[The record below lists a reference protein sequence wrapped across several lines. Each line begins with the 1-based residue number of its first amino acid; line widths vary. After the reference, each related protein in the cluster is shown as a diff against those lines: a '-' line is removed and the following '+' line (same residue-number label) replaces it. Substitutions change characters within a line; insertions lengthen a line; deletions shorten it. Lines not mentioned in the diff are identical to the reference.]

1 MPRRPLLSTHRVLHL
16 AHLQIC
22 AAGNLKILCGRV
34 LCHRCADLGRAREI
48 FSKIW
53 LGVSILAV
61 SGLNFVTRQ
70 HSALESVEPS
80 IMAVVGFNLLL
91 MTVYGRYSQL
101 VPHVHYAYLITVS
114 VGFGALPR
122 LSVLSLAQEKMITLG
137 SVAVGEGLGIAIEHR
152 FRRQVKSSA
161 GAKPGGSLASL
172 FSVDIEPILQEDYRA
187 DRFQRAC
194 PYTITWWLVMASIH
208 SLEILILGPNL
219 VCVAGTCLGSVMLAG
234 RIWLRPFVDQ
244 KRAVLIY
251 SRLYVFCVGCAWAA
265 INIVMLVHEDT
276 RRDFQA
282 HPQVPFLLALLKV
295 VSGVHEHYSGMFESH
310 IWQVCGVFIVGYACL
325 SRWTALSTTSE
336 ILLIAAC
343 TCLGELRLE
352 RVSQV
357 RLGFV

>member
-1 MPRRPLLSTHRVLHL
+1 MLHL

-22 AAGNLKILCGRV
+22 AAGNLKILVGRV
-34 LCHRCADLGRAREI
+34 LCHRCADLGRARVI

-53 LGVSILAV
+53 LGISILVV
-61 SGLNFVTRQ
+61 SGLNLVTRQ
-70 HSALESVEPS
+70 HTALGSVGPS
-80 IMAVVGFNLLL
+80 IVAVVGFNLLL
-91 MTVYGRYSQL
+91 MTVYSRYSQM

-114 VGFGALPR
+114 VGFGALPS

-152 FRRQVKSSA
+152 FRRKVKSSA

-172 FSVDIEPILQEDYRA
+172 FSGDIEPQEDYRA

-194 PYTITWWLVMASIH
+194 PYTMAWWFVMATIH
-208 SLEILILGPNL
+208 SLEILILGPKL

-234 RIWLRPFVDQ
+234 RIWLRSFADQ

-276 RRDFQA
+276 RKDFQA

-295 VSGVHEHYSGMFESH
+295 VSGVQEHYSGMYESH
-310 IWQVCGVFIVGYACL
+310 IWQVCGMFIVGKACL
-325 SRWTALSTTSE
+325 SRWKALSTTSE

-343 TCLGELRLE
+343 TLLGELRLE

-357 RLGFV
+357 RF

>member
-1 MPRRPLLSTHRVLHL
+1 VL
-16 AHLQIC
+16 
-22 AAGNLKILCGRV
+22 
-34 LCHRCADLGRAREI
+34 
-48 FSKIW
+48 
-53 LGVSILAV
+53 
-61 SGLNFVTRQ
+61 
-70 HSALESVEPS
+70 
-80 IMAVVGFNLLL
+80 
-91 MTVYGRYSQL
+91 
-101 VPHVHYAYLITVS
+101 
-114 VGFGALPR
+114 
-122 LSVLSLAQEKMITLG
+122 
-137 SVAVGEGLGIAIEHR
+137 
-152 FRRQVKSSA
+152 
-161 GAKPGGSLASL
+161 
-172 FSVDIEPILQEDYRA
+172 
-187 DRFQRAC
+187 
-194 PYTITWWLVMASIH
+194 ASIH

-234 RIWLRPFVDQ
+234 RIWLRPFADQ

-357 RLGFV
+357 RFAFV